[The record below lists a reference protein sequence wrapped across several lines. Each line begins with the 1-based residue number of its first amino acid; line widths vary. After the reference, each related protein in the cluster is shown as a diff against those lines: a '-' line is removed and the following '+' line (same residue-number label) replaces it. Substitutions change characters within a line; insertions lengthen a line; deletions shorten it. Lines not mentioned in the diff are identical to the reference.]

1 MSRDKTLS
9 FDVNKNSK
17 QKIVLQ
23 EISEKI
29 FSNYE
34 HDLFVRNCNLP
45 NPCDV
50 NMLRGYEQP
59 LFKKS
64 ACSFCRDCR

>member
-1 MSRDKTLS
+1 MSRVKNIS

-17 QKIVLQ
+17 QKIDLQ

-29 FSNYE
+29 IPNYE
-34 HDLFVRNCNLP
+34 HDLFVRNCNLS

-50 NMLRGYEQP
+50 NLLHGY
-59 LFKKS
+59 
-64 ACSFCRDCR
+64 